1 MKNQTVN
8 TLLKF
13 YQQNPEYDP
22 AGDIT
27 KESIKILITEFT
39 FGELKKRCE
48 DYYRDQA
55 NMEGQKFSGFK
66 SNLEF
71 YNDLLEQAVCEELDN
86 GMLLVDPAGERQLIT
101 NWKSI
106 RL

>member
-1 MKNQTVN
+1 MKNQTID

-13 YQQNPEYDP
+13 YQENPEYDRSN
-22 AGDIT
+22 DVT
-27 KESIKILITEFT
+27 KKSIKILITEFT

-48 DYYRDQA
+48 DYYRDEA
-55 NMEGQKFSGFK
+55 RMNGQKFNGFK

-86 GMLLVDPAGERQLIT
+86 GMLLVDPAGERQLVI